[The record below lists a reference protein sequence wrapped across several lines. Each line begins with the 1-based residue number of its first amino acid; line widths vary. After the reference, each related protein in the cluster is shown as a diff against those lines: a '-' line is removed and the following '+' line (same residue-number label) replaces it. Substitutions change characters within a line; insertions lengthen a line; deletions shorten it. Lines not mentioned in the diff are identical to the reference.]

1 MSKSILITGASSG
14 IGAATARQAIASGHR
29 VALVARSEDKL
40 NDLVREFGA
49 DKSLAIAGDVANWTD
64 AQDMVSK
71 TIDAFGQL
79 DAVFA
84 NAGRGGGS
92 GGYSE
97 GDVEMWKSLID
108 TNIYGLALTIR
119 ASVAALKASKGHLL
133 ITSSIAGRRTLPGSV
148 YGMTKWA
155 ATAIGYNV
163 REELREHG
171 VRVTLI
177 EPGMVDTPF
186 FDTPK
191 PDALKPEDIARSV
204 LFALEQPNHV
214 CVQEMV
220 VLPA

>member
-40 NDLVREFGA
+40 NDFVREFGA

>member
-40 NDLVREFGA
+40 NDFVREFGA

-71 TIDAFGQL
+71 TVDAFGQL